1 MTRTT
6 TLVTCLAVLGFAAT
20 AEAHFKLNAP
30 AAYSQQSAQYGDP
43 QKTAPCGPSA
53 GTLVPT
59 NAVTAVQSGAMLTIS
74 INETIP
80 HPGHYRVALAQNMA
94 GLPPA
99 PPVANANCNGLVPNA
114 NPQLPVLAD
123 GLLPHT
129 APFSNPN
136 QTMQVMIPAGMTCT
150 NCVLQVLEYM
160 ANHAQPCFYYH
171 CAMVNIS
178 PTAPPPPPPPT
189 DGGIDPGG
197 DAGMNP
203 NGPGD
208 SSGGCSTSHGSAAS
222 GLLGALVVG
231 LALRRPRRR
240 R

>member
-1 MTRTT
+1 MTRTIT
-6 TLVTCLAVLGFAAT
+6 IVTCLAALGLAATT
-20 AEAHFKLNAP
+20 AEAHFKLNTP
-30 AAYSQQSAQYGDP
+30 AAYSQQSAMYGDP
-43 QKTAPCGPSA
+43 QKTAPCGPTA

-59 NAVTAVQSGAMLTIS
+59 NAVTAVQSGAMLSIS
-74 INETIP
+74 INETIA
-80 HPGHYRVALAQNMA
+80 HPGHYRVAIAQNMA
-94 GLPPA
+94 GLPAA
-99 PPVANANCNGLVPNA
+99 PTVTNANCNGLVPVA
-114 NPQLPVLAD
+114 NPALPVLAD

-171 CAMVNIS
+171 CAMVNVS
-178 PTAPPPPPPPT
+178 PTAPPPPPPGDAGMDPT
-189 DGGIDPGG
+189 G

-203 NGPGD
+203 DNPGD
-208 SSGGCSTSHGSAAS
+208 PAGGCCSTSRESART
-222 GLLGALVVG
+222 GILGAVIVG
-231 LALRRPRRR
+231 LALRRRRR

>member
-6 TLVTCLAVLGFAAT
+6 MFVTCLAMLGFAAP

-30 AAYSQQSAQYGDP
+30 AAYSQQSTTLGDP
-43 QKTAPCGPSA
+43 QKAAPCGPGA
-53 GTLVPT
+53 GELMPT
-59 NAVTAVQSGAMLTIS
+59 NAVTAVQSGSMLTIS
-74 INETIP
+74 INETIA

-99 PPVANANCNGLVPNA
+99 PTVANAQCNGLVPNA
-114 NPQLPVLAD
+114 NPQMPVLAD

-129 APFSNPN
+129 APFPTPN
-136 QTMQVMIPAGMTCT
+136 QTMQVMIPAGMTCN

-160 ANHAQPCFYYH
+160 ANHSQPCFYYH

-178 PTAPPPPPPPT
+178 PTAPPPPPMT
-189 DGGIDPGG
+189 DAGIPNG

-203 NGPGD
+203 NDP
-208 SSGGCSTSHGSAAS
+208 SSPSGGCSTSHGSAAS
-222 GLLGALVVG
+222 WIFGALVAG
-231 LALRRPRRR
+231 LALCRPRRR